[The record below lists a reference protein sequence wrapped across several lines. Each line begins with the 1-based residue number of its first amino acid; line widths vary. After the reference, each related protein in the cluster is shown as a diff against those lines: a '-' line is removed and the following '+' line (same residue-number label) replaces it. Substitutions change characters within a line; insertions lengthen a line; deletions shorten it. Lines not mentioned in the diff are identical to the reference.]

1 MLHFSQRPASLPL
14 SGGRKCLSKKPI
26 EHVVQSVQ
34 QWWMAKIDH
43 RRSMN
48 EINPPKKVL
57 RPFPMPINRR
67 ACEEKKENKPRKRN
81 TKI

>member
-1 MLHFSQRPASLPL
+1 VLHFSQRPALLPL
-14 SGGRKCLSKKPI
+14 FGGRKCLSKKPI

-48 EINPPKKVL
+48 EINPSKKVL

-67 ACEEKKENKPRKRN
+67 ACEEKKENKPRERN